1 MTVELQYLALV
12 TVLTLF
18 TRVPWM
24 FNKVT
29 VRGLDHVSGYPPDSA
44 PLAPWA
50 YRSRI
55 AHDDAVSNLVVFAAL
70 VIVLHLVGETTAWTR
85 MASAVYFW
93 ARCGHFIAY
102 AFAIPWIKT
111 VAFFVAFAGQLVLA
125 WHLLLMAL

>member
-12 TVLTLF
+12 TVLTLL

-44 PLAPWA
+44 PLSPWA

-85 MASAVYFW
+85 AASAVYFW
-93 ARCGHFIAY
+93 ARCVHFLAY
-102 AFAIPWIKT
+102 AFAIPRIKT
-111 VAFFVAFAGQLVLA
+111 VAFFVAFGGQLVLA
-125 WHLLLMAL
+125 WHLLVAAL